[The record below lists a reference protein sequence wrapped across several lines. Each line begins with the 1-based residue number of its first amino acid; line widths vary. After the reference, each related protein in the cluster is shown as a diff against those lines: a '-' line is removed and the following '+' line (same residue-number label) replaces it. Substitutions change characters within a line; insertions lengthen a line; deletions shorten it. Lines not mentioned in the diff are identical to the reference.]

1 MKYKGY
7 KIELESGVYKVYTRF
22 MFFWWI
28 SMKANNMLYSNFKR
42 EDISF
47 ENIEAAENFIDAIEY
62 ER

>member
-1 MKYKGY
+1 
-7 KIELESGVYKVYTRF
+7 
-22 MFFWWI
+22 
-28 SMKANNMLYSNFKR
+28 MKANNMLYSNFKR